1 MTQSQTLLGNLTVL
15 DNVILPATMFP
26 EPLPFAQNAEA
37 TDAVAQVDAVASTD
51 AVAQAAATNDD
62 SAADSAADPFMPDVI
77 APITDRENTPSNTA
91 ASRSDLFATRAR
103 TLLTQLGVADLA
115 DSYPR
120 ELSGGEMRRV
130 SIARALMNQP
140 SLLIADEPTGD
151 LDQESTDIVMR
162 LLRDQANN
170 GTAILMVTHD
180 PDALEYADRV
190 YRMDAGVLSI
200 ASV

>member
-1 MTQSQTLLGNLTVL
+1 M
-15 DNVILPATMFP
+15 PWRK
-26 EPLPFAQNAEA
+26 PLPPMIEA
-37 TDAVAQVDAVASTD
+37 
-51 AVAQAAATNDD
+51 
-62 SAADSAADPFMPDVI
+62 AADSAADPFMPDVI

-103 TLLTQLGVADLA
+103 TLFTQLGVADLA

-170 GTAILMVTHD
+170 GTAISHGH
-180 PDALEYADRV
+180 P
-190 YRMDAGVLSI
+190 SI
-200 ASV
+200 PMHSNTQIGCIAWTPECCP